1 MLRYHDASWINLWSA
16 TSAYYHALRGETDKI
31 PEIFSLHRLSDIN
44 MLAPG
49 KPMMEMIENQVYL
62 AQDAYAKVI
71 GHSAQLLAVCEAMHY
86 ALVALHVRIQ
96 TAAAYEHLGKREE
109 ARAWL
114 GKALSGAAPDGLV
127 MPFVENYAHLKPLLV
142 QELKTDLI
150 AKITELGEGAGARN
164 AASARPA
171 VFDALTP
178 REFEIVELMAQR
190 LSNREIAEKLYLSEG
205 SVKQYVNQIYSKLHM
220 EGDTRTK
227 RKRLAELFGQ
237 KT

>member
-1 MLRYHDASWINLWSA
+1 
-16 TSAYYHALRGETDKI
+16 
-31 PEIFSLHRLSDIN
+31 
-44 MLAPG
+44 
-49 KPMMEMIENQVYL
+49 
-62 AQDAYAKVI
+62 
-71 GHSAQLLAVCEAMHY
+71 
-86 ALVALHVRIQ
+86 
-96 TAAAYEHLGKREE
+96 
-109 ARAWL
+109 
-114 GKALSGAAPDGLV
+114 
-127 MPFVENYAHLKPLLV
+127 MPFVENYDFLKPLLAR
-142 QELKTDLI
+142 ELKTDLI
-150 AKITELGEGAGARN
+150 AKITALCEAAGARN

-178 REFEIVELMAQR
+178 REFEIVELMTQR